1 MAYVRTWMNTAR
13 VLGSFDGAPSISA
26 ASRCP
31 GQWEEVNAEQ
41 DVDST
46 GAPETSH
53 LALIPF
59 WKSKSLHW
67 PLYCERHAD

>member
-1 MAYVRTWMNTAR
+1 MAYVRTCMNTAR
-13 VLGSFDGAPSISA
+13 VLGNFDVALNIA
-26 ASRCP
+26 ATSRRP
-31 GQWEEVNAEQ
+31 GQWEEMSAEQ

-59 WKSKSLHW
+59 WKPESFIL
-67 PLYCERHAD
+67 